1 MQACGKEFRQQNRQ
15 MHISAKNFDGK
26 ISNTCF
32 RQSIFVL
39 KIPVAE
45 RRQETLPP
53 KLIGIPFNLYYNIY
67 DWQEN
72 SFIY

>member
-15 MHISAKNFDGK
+15 MQFSAKNFDGK

-32 RQSIFVL
+32 WQSIFIH
-39 KIPVAE
+39 KIPFAE
-45 RRQETLPP
+45 RRQEILPP
-53 KLIGIPFNLYYNIY
+53 KLIGILLNLYSNIY

-72 SFIY
+72 SFIH